1 MRIITFKN
9 TRILILISVL
19 GAVLLYTQDQRL
31 VTQGWYKPLGVI
43 IFPINTDSRNSI
55 DQYIDS
61 LSIKVMRISI
71 NL

>member
-43 IFPINTDSRNSI
+43 IFPINTDFRNSI